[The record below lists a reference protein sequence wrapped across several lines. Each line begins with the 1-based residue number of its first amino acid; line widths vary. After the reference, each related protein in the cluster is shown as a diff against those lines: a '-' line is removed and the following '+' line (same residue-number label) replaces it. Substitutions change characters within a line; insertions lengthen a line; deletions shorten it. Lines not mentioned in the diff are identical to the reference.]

1 MSMLLTLPDGS
12 EVEIEDTT
20 LSVETEL
27 GSVTAHRNKA
37 KKRTIERWKNP
48 EGYAAIRASYA
59 DEIQEAEN
67 AIWSVKYAK
76 LLDDAYGASLDLI
89 GRIVGE
95 ARNGRTDPGYRVR
108 IKARIRV
115 NQSFGTPSD
124 LLAVCALLDPAT
136 FKYTRT
142 PPAAYVITVDAE
154 LTGFATASEL
164 AGLLGE
170 TEPLGVGGMV
180 TLWGS
185 SGGFV
190 LADTVAAT
198 VIGSDLGDTVSAAI
212 PLASIPDVR
221 ST

>member
-1 MSMLLTLPDGS
+1 MLLTLPDGS
-12 EVEIEDTT
+12 EVEIDETI

-27 GSVTAHRNKA
+27 GSVTAHRHKA
-37 KKRTIERWKNP
+37 KERTIERWKSP
-48 EGYAAIRASYA
+48 EGYAAVRDSYA
-59 DEIQEAEN
+59 DEIQELEN
-67 AIWSVKYAK
+67 ALWSIKSSK
-76 LLDDAYGASLDLI
+76 LVDDAFGASLDLL

-95 ARNGRTDPGYRVR
+95 GRNGRTDPGYRVR

-124 LLAVCALLDPAT
+124 LLAVCALLDTAN
-136 FKYTRT
+136 FKYKRT
-142 PPAAYVITVDAE
+142 GPAAYLITMDAE
-154 LTGFATASEL
+154 LTGFASATEL

-170 TEPLGVGGMV
+170 TEPLGVGGLV

-198 VIGSDLGDTVSAAI
+198 VTGSDLGDTVSATI